1 MNVLILTPDRVGST
15 LLQRLL
21 TVYMIQKKLDRPVI
35 NLHELSNGLEKYYNE
50 SMKQEVLGKPSG
62 VAWGYYQSLP
72 EVVDLL
78 SSVDHF
84 KTSRLAHYHLVRRKD
99 SLNDQIKFYEY
110 LNKNFYVI
118 SCRRQN
124 LFEHALSWAI
134 QAHSKKLNVF
144 SIEEKVNDFQD
155 IYQNGITVSQIGF
168 ENYLQQYV
176 NYIKWTETYFNVQS
190 YFDYDKH
197 MNNIEDYILN
207 LDFMKGSENN
217 RWEDMFGQ
225 KFTDWNACH
234 RMLPNLLLHNRSEQ
248 ESTKTISFTTY
259 KVTEE
264 KWKQVK
270 GPDWPDSI
278 DEVGKTQLPAVVEN
292 EIKTMFN
299 FQTVKVS
306 DDEYQFLSNNMSAY
320 QSTISNIDKLKKYGF
335 LVTGIP
341 IKLQSLHEKKN
352 IVKNFSECIVWY
364 NNWVSKN
371 NFGTPYTDTELTLL
385 AQEEETRLSS
395 PIHQQLTH
403 SVNKSL
409 GS

>member
-50 SMKQEVLGKPSG
+50 AMKQEVLGKPKG

-72 EVVDLL
+72 EITDLL

-84 KTSRLAHYHLVRRKD
+84 KTSRLALYHLVRRKD
-99 SLNDQIKFYEY
+99 SLADQIKFYEY
-110 LNKNFYVI
+110 LNNNFYII

-134 QAHSKKLNVF
+134 HSHSKTLNVY
-144 SIEEKVNDFQD
+144 SIDQKINHFHD

-168 ENYLQQYV
+168 ENYLHQYV
-176 NYIKWTETYFNVQS
+176 NYINWTDTYFNVQS

-197 MNNIEDYILN
+197 MKNIEDYILN

-248 ESTKTISFTTY
+248 ENTKTISFSPHI
-259 KVTEE
+259 VTEE

-270 GPDWPDSI
+270 GPGWPESI
-278 DEVGKTQLPAVVEN
+278 TEVSKTQLPALIEN
-292 EIKTMFN
+292 EIKTMFD
-299 FQTVKVS
+299 FQTVKVT
-306 DDEYQFLSNNMSAY
+306 DDEHQFLSDNMSAY
-320 QSTISNIDKLKKYGF
+320 QSTISNIDKLQKYGF

-364 NNWVSKN
+364 NNWVAKN
-371 NFGTPYTDTELTLL
+371 NFGTPYTDTELNLL
-385 AQEEETRLSS
+385 AHEEETRLLS
-395 PIHQQLTH
+395 PIQQQLTH
-403 SVNKSL
+403 SVDKSL